1 MNKTPL
7 LSPQQRVF
15 PQEQEPPDELQASEN
30 NTPEAAFIKNKTQIE
45 TEENTQSSE
54 LTVRETEI
62 QVENDI
68 LLSNLKIEVQDDT
81 TDIEAIDSSSII
93 ASDLALSDSSDAT
106 SPVNS
111 SSSAAQS
118 KSPFL
123 AESIGNYN
131 PHLGKSIGNYT
142 PHLAQSIGNYTPP
155 VYNSLSTVQD
165 VEMLAEKQP
174 ASEGAVSTKRDDQSD
189 TEQIDETDNDK
200 QRDTEQTDGSDSD
213 DNEGTGSFESDHDEK
228 SHNEDDLKSE
238 ETNIHKSQEP
248 DLKKNPIGE
257 FSDELDKGNG
267 EPADPANG
275 GDGTKVQQ
283 VSGKMGDVSTL
294 SSESQNIQENVVC
307 SKFTGF
313 MIFLFFPNEV
323 CWLHNSQK
331 LV

>member
-15 PQEQEPPDELQASEN
+15 PQEQEPPDELQASET
-30 NTPEAAFIKNKTQIE
+30 NTPEAAFIKNETQIE

-118 KSPFL
+118 KSP
-123 AESIGNYN
+123 
-131 PHLGKSIGNYT
+131 
-142 PHLAQSIGNYTPP
+142 HLAQSKGNYTPP

-165 VEMLAEKQP
+165 VEMLTEEQSANDG
-174 ASEGAVSTKRDDQSD
+174 SVSTICDEQHDTDQTDNDKQCD
-189 TEQIDETDNDK
+189 TAQTDETDND
-200 QRDTEQTDGSDSD
+200 
-213 DNEGTGSFESDHDEK
+213 DNEGPGSFESDHDEK
-228 SHNEDDLKSE
+228 SHNDDHLKSE